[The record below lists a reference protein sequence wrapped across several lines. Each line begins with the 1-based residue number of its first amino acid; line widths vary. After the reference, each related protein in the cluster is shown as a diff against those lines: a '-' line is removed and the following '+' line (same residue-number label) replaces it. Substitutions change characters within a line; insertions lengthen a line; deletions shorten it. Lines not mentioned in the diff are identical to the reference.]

1 MPTGMRNVTATC
13 SSSGDQRGYF
23 LPFSSSSFF
32 LMDAAASAFFSKL
45 KPYTAKLQVSVN
57 DELHPTSCCT
67 HTMQLLQPDVV
78 TAMQDDLVA
87 QLTTVSAMA
96 SVAGSAFGSL
106 GRSLTL

>member
-1 MPTGMRNVTATC
+1 MAAVCVGTFVTRFVLSSNRIVRQLVKFFVRNGMKGIVV
-13 SSSGDQRGYF
+13 
-23 LPFSSSSFF
+23 
-32 LMDAAASAFFSKL
+32 KL